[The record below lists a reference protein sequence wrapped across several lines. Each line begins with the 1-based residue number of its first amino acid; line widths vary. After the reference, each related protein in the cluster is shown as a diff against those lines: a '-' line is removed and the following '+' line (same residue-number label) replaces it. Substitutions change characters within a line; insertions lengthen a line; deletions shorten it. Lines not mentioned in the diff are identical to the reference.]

1 MVMNRYDRQIKFYGI
16 GEAGQSL
23 IENATVGIIGCG
35 ALGTHL
41 AESIAR
47 SGVKKIVIVDRDY
60 VEVSNL
66 QRQSLFK
73 ESDAENSTPK
83 VIACA
88 RELKAIR
95 SDLLLE
101 TYIEHCDASL
111 LEAAFLQCDCILD
124 ATDNFETRLMINDFS
139 YKYNI
144 PWIYGACV
152 ESTYV
157 ACPFIPGVTPCFN
170 CVMGMLPA
178 MNRTCDTVGIIEPA
192 VNLATSYQM
201 MYCMKILS
209 RTPFEAKLVF
219 GDVWQIDHTALKF
232 SRMFNENCST
242 CGHSPTF
249 PHLTYMQTET
259 MLCGRDT
266 VQFTSLNFTETDL
279 LRHLELHHIKHIEN
293 PYFIRFKFKDHPMI
307 WFKGGRLL
315 IHEVKSV
322 NIAKTIYHQLF
333 G

>member
-1 MVMNRYDRQIKFYGI
+1 MTRYDRQIKFYGI
-16 GEAGQSL
+16 GESGQSF
-23 IENATVGIIGCG
+23 IENATVGIVGCG

-73 ESDAENSTPK
+73 ESDAELSTPK
-83 VIACA
+83 VVACE
-88 RELKAIR
+88 RELKSIR
-95 SDLLLE
+95 SDLELE
-101 TYIEHCDASL
+101 TYIAHCDASL

-124 ATDNFETRLMINDFS
+124 ATDNFETRLVINDFS

-157 ACPFIPGVTPCFN
+157 ACPFIPGVTPCFH
-170 CVMGMLPA
+170 CVMGILPV

-209 RTPFEAKLVF
+209 KTPFDAKLIF
-219 GDVWQIDHTALKF
+219 GDVWQMDHTALKF
-232 SRMFNENCST
+232 SKMFDESCMT
-242 CGHSPTF
+242 CGKNKTF
-249 PHLTYMQTET
+249 PNLLFKQTET

-266 VQFTSLNFTETDL
+266 VQFMTLNFNEEEL
-279 LRHLELHHIKHIEN
+279 IRHLKEQNIVFNVN
-293 PYFIRFKFKDHPMI
+293 PYFIRFKFMDRPMI

-315 IHEVKSV
+315 IHEVKTV
-322 NIAKTIYHQLF
+322 NEAKKIYNQLF

>member
-1 MVMNRYDRQIKFYGI
+1 MTRYDRQIKFYGI
-16 GEAGQSL
+16 GDSGHHL
-23 IENATVGIIGCG
+23 IEDATVGIIGCG

-73 ESDAENSTPK
+73 ESDAKLSTPK
-83 VIACA
+83 VVACE

-95 SDLLLE
+95 SDLELE
-101 TYIEHCDASL
+101 TYIAHCDTSL
-111 LEAAFLQCDCILD
+111 LEAAFLQCDCLLD
-124 ATDNFETRLMINDFS
+124 ATDNFETRQVINDFS

-170 CVMGMLPA
+170 CVMGILPV

-192 VNLATSYQM
+192 VSLATSYQM
-201 MYCMKILS
+201 MYCLKILS
-209 RTPFEAKLVF
+209 KTPFDAKLVF
-219 GDVWQIDHTALKF
+219 GDVWQMDHTALKF
-232 SRMFNENCST
+232 SRMFDESCAT
-242 CGHSPTF
+242 CGRQPTYPYLQF
-249 PHLTYMQTET
+249 KQTET

-266 VQFTSLNFTETDL
+266 VQFTTLKFNEEEL
-279 LRHLELHHIKHIEN
+279 KQHLENNKIQYAVS
-293 PYFIRFKFKDHPMI
+293 PYFIRFKFEGHPMI

-315 IHEVKSV
+315 IHEVKTV
-322 NIAKTIYHQLF
+322 NEAKKIYHQLF

>member
-1 MVMNRYDRQIKFYGI
+1 MVMMRYDRQIKFYGI
-16 GEAGQSL
+16 GDKGQSL
-23 IENATVGIIGCG
+23 IENATVGIVGCG

-73 ESDAENSTPK
+73 EVDAESSTPK
-83 VIACA
+83 VVACE

-95 SDLLLE
+95 SDLEIE
-101 TYIEHCDASL
+101 TYIAHCDTSL
-111 LEAAFLQCDCILD
+111 LEAAFLQCDCLLD
-124 ATDNFETRLMINDFS
+124 ATDNFETRLVINDFC

-157 ACPFIPGVTPCFN
+157 ACPFIPGVSPCFN
-170 CVMGMLPA
+170 CVMGILPV

-209 RTPFEAKLVF
+209 KTPFDVKLVF
-219 GDVWQIDHTALKF
+219 GDVWQMDHTALKI
-232 SRMFNENCST
+232 SKMFNTNCTT
-242 CGHSPTF
+242 CGDSKTF
-249 PHLTYMQTET
+249 PNLSFKQSET

-266 VQFTSLNFTETDL
+266 VQFSTLNFTEEEL
-279 LRHLELHHIKHIEN
+279 INHLESHNMRYAIN
-293 PYFIRFKFKDHPMI
+293 PYFIRFNFSGHPMI

-315 IHEVKSV
+315 IHEVKTV
-322 NIAKTIYHQLF
+322 NEAKKIYHQLF

>member
-1 MVMNRYDRQIKFYGI
+1 MTRYDRQIKFYGI
-16 GEAGQSL
+16 GEVGQSR
-23 IENATVGIIGCG
+23 IQNATIGIIGCG

-73 ESDAENSTPK
+73 ESDADNSVPK

-88 RELKAIR
+88 RELKLIQ
-95 SDLLLE
+95 SDLEIE

-124 ATDNFETRLMINDFS
+124 ATDNFETRLLINDFCF
-139 YKYNI
+139 KYNI
-144 PWIYGACV
+144 PWVYGACV

-157 ACPFIPGVTPCFN
+157 ACPFIPGITPCFN
-170 CVMGMLPA
+170 CVMGILPV

-192 VNLATSYQM
+192 VSLATSYQM
-201 MYCMKILS
+201 MYCLKIITH
-209 RTPFEAKLVF
+209 TPFDAKLVF
-219 GDVWQIDHTALKF
+219 GDVWQMDHTALKF
-232 SRMFNENCST
+232 AKMMDTTCTS
-242 CGHSPTF
+242 CGHHPTY
-249 PHLTYMQTET
+249 PNLSTRQSET

-266 VQFTSLNFTETDL
+266 VQFTTIKFNTHELIQ
-279 LRHLELHHIKHIEN
+279 HLEQHNINYIVN
-293 PYFIRFKFKDHPMI
+293 PYFIRFKFLGHPMI
-307 WFKGGRLL
+307 WFNGGRLL
-315 IHEVKSV
+315 IHEVKSM
-322 NIAKTIYHQLF
+322 NAAKKIYHQLF

>member
-1 MVMNRYDRQIKFYGI
+1 MTRYDRQIKFYGI
-16 GEAGQSL
+16 GESGQSL
-23 IENATVGIIGCG
+23 IQNATVGIIGCG

-47 SGVKKIVIVDRDY
+47 CGVKKIVIVDRDY
-60 VEVSNL
+60 VEISNL

-73 ESDAENSTPK
+73 ECDALNSTPK
-83 VIACA
+83 VVACE
-88 RELKAIR
+88 RELRAIR
-95 SDLLLE
+95 SDLEIE
-101 TYIEHCDASL
+101 TYIEHCDTSL

-124 ATDNFETRLMINDFS
+124 ATDNFETRLLLNDFS
-139 YKYNI
+139 YKHNI

-170 CVMGMLPA
+170 CVMGILPV

-209 RTPFEAKLVF
+209 RTPFDAKLVF
-219 GDVWQIDHTALKF
+219 GDVWQMDHTSLKF
-232 SRMFNENCST
+232 SKMFDASCPT
-242 CGHSPTF
+242 CGNNPSYPNLSFKH
-249 PHLTYMQTET
+249 TET

-266 VQFTSLNFTETDL
+266 VQFTTLKFNEDEL
-279 LRHLELHHIKHIEN
+279 VAHLKSHHIAHVKN
-293 PYFIRFKFKDHPMI
+293 PYFIRFNFSDHPMI

-315 IHEVKSV
+315 IHNVKTV
-322 NIAKTIYHQLF
+322 NAAKKIYHQLF